1 MPLKKAN
8 KLMLANSSCFKEDL
22 RTSLREAK
30 WDGLLPRFN
39 PDSQVQAVKMIWKE
53 F

>member
-1 MPLKKAN
+1 
-8 KLMLANSSCFKEDL
+8 MLANSRCFKEDL

-30 WDGLLPRFN
+30 WDSLLPCFH
-39 PDSQVQAVKMIWKE
+39 PASQVQAVKMIWKE

>member
-1 MPLKKAN
+1 
-8 KLMLANSSCFKEDL
+8 MLANSRSFKEDW

-30 WDGLLPRFN
+30 WDSLLLRFH
-39 PDSQVQAVKMIWKE
+39 PDSQVQAMKMIWKE